1 MRPVFIGF
9 LLLGALVLLAPV
21 SRAQHEAVVLP
32 YAGPISPAS
41 AEYITRGIA
50 EAEARNAAAVVIE
63 IDTPGGLDSSMRQ
76 IIQREMNSRVPVIAF
91 VAPRGARAASAGC
104 LIVIAADVA
113 AMAPGTN
120 IGAAHPVYT
129 SGSVVSEKIVN
140 DAAAYARSL
149 AAAHKRNVEWAERSV
164 RESVSAT
171 AQEALSLGVID
182 LVANSVNE
190 LLTALNGR
198 VMHLAS
204 GDVTLSLAAA
214 RTTTMEMDEREK
226 LLAILTDPTVAYLLL
241 LLGAL
246 AVAVEVFAP
255 HGFVTGTV
263 GVVAVV
269 LALVGLVNLPVQ
281 VSGLALLL
289 LGIVLLGL
297 ELKITSHGVLTLV
310 GLVAFVFGSIL
321 LLPRIPGYRISPFAI
336 TTVTLLWALM
346 LGAVVRLVLRARHQP
361 VLTGTQRVAG
371 RSGIAKTELA
381 PRGVVLV
388 SGEDWDA
395 VAEASPIARGERVV
409 VVSVEGLTLHVRK
422 ILREI

>member
-1 MRPVFIGF
+1 MRALFLG

-21 SRAQHEAVVLP
+21 ACAQHEVVVLA

-104 LIVIAADVA
+104 LIIIAADLA

-129 SGSVVSEKIVN
+129 TGGAVSEKIVN

-149 AAAHKRNVEWAERSV
+149 AAAHQRNVEWAERSV
-164 RESVSAT
+164 RESISAT

-182 LVANSVNE
+182 IVANSVNE
-190 LLTALNGR
+190 LLSALNGR

-204 GDVTLSLAAA
+204 GDVTLSLARA
-214 RTTTMEMDEREK
+214 RTTTVEMDEREK
-226 LLAILTDPTVAYLLL
+226 LLAVLTDPTVAYLLF

-246 AVAVEVFAP
+246 AVAVEIFAP

-263 GVVAVV
+263 GIVAVV

-289 LGIVLLGL
+289 LGMVLLGL

-321 LLPRIPGYRISPFAI
+321 FLPRIPGYRISPFAI

-361 VLTGTQRVAG
+361 VLTGTQRVRG

-395 VAEASPIARGERVV
+395 VAEASPIARGERIV

-422 ILREI
+422 AS

>member
-1 MRPVFIGF
+1 
-9 LLLGALVLLAPV
+9 VLA
-21 SRAQHEAVVLP
+21 

-104 LIVIAADVA
+104 LIIIAADLA

-129 SGSVVSEKIVN
+129 TGGAVSEKIVN

-149 AAAHKRNVEWAERSV
+149 AAAHQRNVEWAERSV
-164 RESVSAT
+164 RESISAT

-182 LVANSVNE
+182 IVANSVNE
-190 LLTALNGR
+190 LLSALNGR

-204 GDVTLSLAAA
+204 GDVTLSLARA
-214 RTTTMEMDEREK
+214 RTTTVEMDEREK
-226 LLAILTDPTVAYLLL
+226 LLAVLTDPTVAYLLF

-246 AVAVEVFAP
+246 AVAVEIFAP

-263 GVVAVV
+263 GIVAVV

-289 LGIVLLGL
+289 LGMVLLGL

-321 LLPRIPGYRISPFAI
+321 FLPRIPGYRISPFAI

-361 VLTGTQRVAG
+361 VLTGTQRVRG

-395 VAEASPIARGERVV
+395 VAEASPIARGERIV

-422 ILREI
+422 AS

>member
-1 MRPVFIGF
+1 MRPIFIGF
-9 LLLGALVLLAPV
+9 LLFDALVLLAPV
-21 SRAQHEAVVLP
+21 SRAQHEVVVLP

-41 AEYITRGIA
+41 AEYIARGIA
-50 EAEARNAAAVVIE
+50 EAEARHAAAVVIE

-76 IIQREMNSRVPVIAF
+76 IIQLEMNSRVPVVAF

-120 IGAAHPVYT
+120 IGAAHPVYA
-129 SGSVVSEKIVN
+129 SGGAVSEKIVN

-171 AQEALSLGVID
+171 AQEAFSLGVID
-182 LVANSVNE
+182 LMANSVNE
-190 LLTALNGR
+190 LLSALDGR

-204 GDVTLSLAAA
+204 GDVTLSLAAV

-226 LLAILTDPTVAYLLL
+226 LLAVLTDPTVAYLLL

-246 AVAVEVFAP
+246 AVAVEIFAP

-310 GLVAFVFGSIL
+310 GLVAFVFGSLL

-336 TTVTLLWALM
+336 TMVTLLWVLM
-346 LGAVVRLVLRARHQP
+346 LGTVVRLVLRARHQP
-361 VLTGTQRVAG
+361 VLTGTQRVVG
-371 RSGIAKTELA
+371 RSGTAKTELA

-388 SGEDWDA
+388 SGEDWNA
-395 VAEASPIARGERVV
+395 VAEASPIARGERIM
-409 VVSVEGLTLHVRK
+409 VVSVEGLTLHVRR
-422 ILREI
+422 IS

>member
-9 LLLGALVLLAPV
+9 LLLGAPVLLAPV
-21 SRAQHEAVVLP
+21 SRAQHEVVVLP

-41 AEYITRGIA
+41 AEYIARGIA
-50 EAEARNAAAVVIE
+50 EAGARHASAMVIE

-76 IIQREMNSRVPVIAF
+76 IIQLEMNSRVPVIAF

-129 SGSVVSEKIVN
+129 SGGAVSEKIVN

-164 RESVSAT
+164 RDSVSAT
-171 AQEALSLGVID
+171 APEALSLGVID
-182 LVANSVNE
+182 LVADSVDE
-190 LLTALNGR
+190 LLSALNGR
-198 VMHLAS
+198 VMHRAS
-204 GDVTLSLAAA
+204 GDVTLSLVGV
-214 RTTTMEMDEREK
+214 RTTTIEMDEREK
-226 LLAILTDPTVAYLLL
+226 FLAILTDPTVAYLLL

-246 AVAVEVFAP
+246 AVAVEIFAP

-263 GVVAVV
+263 GLVAVV

-289 LGIVLLGL
+289 LGMMLLGL

-310 GLVAFVFGSIL
+310 GLVAFAFGSIL
-321 LLPRIPGYRISPFAI
+321 FLPRIPGYRISPFAI
-336 TTVTLLWALM
+336 TLVTLLWALM
-346 LGAVVRLVLRARHQP
+346 LGAVVRLVLRARRQP
-361 VLTGTQRVAG
+361 VLTGTERVVG

-409 VVSVEGLTLHVRK
+409 VVSVEGLTLHVR
-422 ILREI
+422 EIS